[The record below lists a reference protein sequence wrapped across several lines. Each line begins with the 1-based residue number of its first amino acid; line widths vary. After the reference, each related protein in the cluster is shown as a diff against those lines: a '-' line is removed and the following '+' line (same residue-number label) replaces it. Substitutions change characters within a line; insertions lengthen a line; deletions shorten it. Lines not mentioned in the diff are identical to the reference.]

1 RRERGG
7 RRVRSAAIVLAVLVA
22 ALYGALVY
30 RGQGEALVALR
41 ASGKLGL
48 SFVPVLALAILLM
61 GAVEALLPGEVIERW
76 LSDAAG
82 WRGILIGWVAG
93 ILTPAGS
100 LIGLPLAGGLYK
112 AGVSPAVLVTFLTS
126 LATLSLVKLPIE
138 IGLLGLRLALVR
150 FAACLVLPLAAG
162 GVTRLCAALLRG
174 GP

>member
-1 RRERGG
+1 M
-7 RRVRSAAIVLAVLVA
+7 RSAAIVLAVLVA

-162 GVTRLCAALLRG
+162 GVTRLCGALLRG